1 MAEVKNSFTSS
12 KMNQD
17 LDDRLVPSNEYRE
30 GRNISIISSDS
41 SNTGAIENILG
52 NIKISDL
59 STGFSNAETIGYT
72 FDQTT
77 NKLYL
82 MLTNY
87 TDTSPNQLDIQL
99 CDVATIA
106 NQLNAKIVQVDLN
119 NTTTTNY
126 IILAQGY
133 FLNFSTTHP
142 ITGINIIENLL
153 FWTDNRNQPRKINID
168 SAISGATSGIPYYIN
183 EDQISVAKYAPI
195 DVIQFLDEYGN
206 SSMKDVVSQYLP
218 DGTTANPY
226 YNPNYTVDPAYI
238 KGKFIRFSY
247 RFRFD
252 DGEYSIL
259 APFSQ
264 IAFIPE
270 QDGSFITSSGNSD
283 EDNAYRSSIVSFM
296 KNKVNEIGLMIPLP
310 STGSNL
316 FTLFKITEIDILYKE
331 SDSITVQ
338 VLDTVLPGATDST
351 GFRYVPNEL
360 AKVAAFGTGWTIKIP
375 TTGTLNNGGYSHSS
389 GSGVSTLTTTVAT
402 TGDWAMGSLIVEAG
416 SIAIPYINIGDVV
429 SGTGIAVG
437 AVVVSID
444 EGNLIT
450 LSLPNTA
457 SGSTTDVFF
466 NTPVSINT
474 VYQVSWTISNRT
486 TGTVSITYGGTSVVA
501 GTSTSGRAVITT
513 TNANGI
519 IITPTSVFNGTII
532 ISIIEKN
539 NYILNNNSFFNYTYQ
554 SRKPKTTLNPD
565 QITRVY
571 DKVPVR
577 ALAQESSGGRVI
589 YGNYIDKHTP
599 PLTLDYNIR
608 LSAKETNTTTEYPLH
623 TVKQNRNYQVG
634 IILSDRYGRQSDVIL
649 STVNDGSI
657 SGILPFNNSST
668 FYAPYLADGTDVLA
682 FFGNSIKILFNS
694 VIKSERSPLNT
705 LGIPATGE
713 PGLYDGGGKLDSL
726 IIVSSLLE
734 EWAAGAGQFFNQFVY
749 DSSGT
754 DTGIRVTTLV
764 TYNAAFDEY
773 SLGSITITNT
783 NNVVLPEDTLLYLAP
798 AYIGAALE
806 VGPLTPASN
815 PLGWYS
821 YKVVVKQTEQEYYNV
836 YLPGILNAY
845 PEEGT
850 ATFPTGET
858 DKTSHTVL
866 FSDNINKVPRDL
878 SEVGPDQ
885 KQYRSSVRLFGRV
898 QNTYIS
904 SVTNNA
910 QFFPTSIGG
919 FSISTLGNANDLG
932 MTSTALTALGEG
944 NLYQFSTNPIVG
956 RISTNG
962 QAFGVI
968 SANMVPYLAIAE
980 TDPVTSSLDIYWET
994 STTGLISDLNTA
1006 ISESNPGAVGF
1017 VNVNYKQFENQ
1028 NPNLTGTA
1036 TGAVDSKW
1044 VTNWFYPVN
1053 YTGAVLTDTTITDF
1067 EVVNGNRTSVLSSFG
1082 YERELQEGIYKYRI
1096 KIINVQGFNYN
1107 SNVNSNLFI
1116 FTLSVKDSAGIIN
1129 QLQINGNLG
1138 NIVPQV
1144 NTYVLNPIYTG
1155 TTTITSSA
1163 TGENGSWYSGTKT
1176 LGLKWSFEDG
1186 TLTKNFSSGSTLF
1199 TLNINSTTGILTKP
1213 SGNSRTLESFN
1224 ILLTDSGGLNVLYP
1238 LTLDF
1243 RPGEFDPTEFNLDF
1257 NL

>member
-59 STGFSNAETIGYT
+59 STGFPNAETIGYT
-72 FDQTT
+72 FNQTT

-87 TDTSPNQLDIQL
+87 ADASPNQLDTPL

-126 IILAQGY
+126 ITLVEGY

-153 FWTDNRNQPRKINID
+153 FWTDNRNQPRKINIE

-195 DVIQFLDEYGN
+195 KPIRFLDEYGN

-218 DGTTANPY
+218 DGTTPNPY

-270 QDGSFITSSGNSD
+270 QDGSFLVGD
-283 EDNAYRSSIVSFM
+283 EDASYRSSIVSFM

-310 STGSNL
+310 STGSDL

-331 SDSITVQ
+331 SDSIAVQ

-360 AKVAAFGTGWTIKIP
+360 AKRVAYGTGWTSM
-375 TTGTLNNGGYSHSS
+375 TGNTLNNGGYTHTTGTSD
-389 GSGVSTLTTTVAT
+389 LTTTIVG
-402 TGDWAMGSLIVEAG
+402 TGDW
-416 SIAIPYINIGDVV
+416 SIGGFIIELTSGEYQNIKIGDAVTG
-429 SGTGIAVG
+429 SGIAVG
-437 AVVVSID
+437 ATVVSTSA
-444 EGNLIT
+444 GNIT
-450 LSLPNTA
+450 VSLPCTGNSA
-457 SGSTTDVFF
+457 GLAVFF
-466 NTPVSINT
+466 NPLAVTNAI
-474 VYQVSWTISNRT
+474 YQISWTISNRT
-486 TGTVSITYGGTSVVA
+486 AGTVSITYGGTSVVA
-501 GTSTSGRAVITT
+501 GASISGRATITT
-513 TNANGI
+513 ATTAGI
-519 IITPTSVFNGTII
+519 IITPTNVFNGTIVM
-532 ISIIEKN
+532 SIIKKN
-539 NYILNNNSFFNYTYQ
+539 DYILNDNNFFTYIYQ

-577 ALAQESSGGRVI
+577 ALAQESSGGRII

-599 PLTLDYNIR
+599 PLALDYNIR
-608 LSAKETNTTTEYPLH
+608 LSAKEASTTTEYPLH

-649 STVNDGSI
+649 SNINDGSI
-657 SGILPFNNSST
+657 SGILPFNNNST

-726 IIVSSLLE
+726 IIVTALLE
-734 EWAAGAGQFFNQFVY
+734 EWVAGAGEFYNQFVY
-749 DSSGT
+749 DSSGI

-764 TYNAAFDEY
+764 TYNATFDEY

-783 NNVVLPEDTLLYLAP
+783 NNVVLPEGTLLYLAP
-798 AYIGAALE
+798 AYIGGTLE
-806 VGPLTPASN
+806 VGPLTTASN

-821 YKVVVKQTEQEYYNV
+821 YKVVIKQTEQEYYNV

-845 PEEGT
+845 PGVET
-850 ATFPTGET
+850 LAVPFPTGET

-944 NLYQFSTNPIVG
+944 NLYQFSTNPIVS

-1017 VNVNYKQFENQ
+1017 TNVNYKQFENQ

-1067 EVVNGNRTSVLSSFG
+1067 KVVNGNGTSVLSSFG

-1116 FTLSVKDSAGIIN
+1116 FTLSIKDSAGVIN

-1163 TGENGSWYSGTKT
+1163 TGENGSWYSGAKT

-1199 TLNINSTTGILTKP
+1199 TLNINSATGILTKP

-1224 ILLTDSGGLNVLYP
+1224 ILLTDSGGLSVLYP